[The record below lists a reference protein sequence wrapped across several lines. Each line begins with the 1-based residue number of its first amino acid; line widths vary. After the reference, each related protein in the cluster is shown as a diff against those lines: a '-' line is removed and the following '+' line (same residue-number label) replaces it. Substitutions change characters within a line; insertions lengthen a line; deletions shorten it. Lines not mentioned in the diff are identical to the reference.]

1 MSYLT
6 EIKKQRE
13 EDDILFNSE
22 GSFGKTDILEFQ
34 NINETDIISNGNEDY
49 ET

>member
-6 EIKKQRE
+6 EIKEQRE

-22 GSFGKTDILEFQ
+22 GSFGKTDVLEFQ
-34 NINETDIISNGNEDY
+34 NINETDKLSKDNDDHEI
-49 ET
+49 